1 MEGHEVMMN
10 DDRVVESVKQVLNEL
25 HRAEHLHPIWPSDP
39 VRQVAILVEEVGEA
53 VQVANDIVP
62 GAHKLEMEML
72 RNELIQSGAMAIRC
86 LINLEG

>member
-25 HRAEHLHPIWPSDP
+25 YRAEHLHPVWPSDP

-53 VQVANDIVP
+53 VQAANDVL
-62 GAHKLEMEML
+62 HKGCDHEKL
-72 RNELIQSGAMAIRC
+72 RRELIQTGAMAIRC